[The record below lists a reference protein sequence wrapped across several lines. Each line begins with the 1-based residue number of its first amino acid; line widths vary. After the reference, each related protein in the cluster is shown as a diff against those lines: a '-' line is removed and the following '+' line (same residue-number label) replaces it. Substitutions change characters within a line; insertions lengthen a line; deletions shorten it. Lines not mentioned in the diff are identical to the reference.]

1 MILIDHLSIFEKTID
16 LTEAKEN
23 CKKFANSILT
33 CNIQSANPNF
43 ETTKDLIFELEF
55 PKIVNL
61 VEIWQ
66 PKLSMNVENYH
77 DPINY
82 LRKNRKGGGGSLII
96 HKNVRFQKFDKIN
109 QLRPDRR
116 KRPKVIFGSEH

>member
-1 MILIDHLSIFEKTID
+1 M
-16 LTEAKEN
+16 
-23 CKKFANSILT
+23 
-33 CNIQSANPNF
+33 
-43 ETTKDLIFELEF
+43 IFELEF